1 MDKLKN
7 TKRIKTFAQ
16 ILVLVSNLLLISC
29 IPQSK
34 LNLLQTQEVNDSSF
48 VNDFVHDTGFL
59 KEYLIQPNDYL
70 YVNIRTIEKEL
81 SSFLEPGSGM
91 NFINSENQSLLGY
104 NVNNEGFIYF
114 PYLGDIKLAG
124 LTMMQ
129 AHDAIKASATKIL
142 GDRVR
147 IDVKLINNTI
157 NVLGEVNKEGQYN
170 MTKGK
175 ITIVEALTIAGGLTN
190 YAKRQQIKV
199 FRKINGKEMVY
210 LVDITSGNLVK
221 NMFYVYPNDMIYV
234 EAMRAKAFGLTP
246 TFSIT
251 MISTMLTTVVAIMV
265 LFRGIN

>member
-1 MDKLKN
+1 MKALA
-7 TKRIKTFAQ
+7 IA
-16 ILVLVSNLLLISC
+16 LVLISNFLLISC
-29 IPQSK
+29 IPQRK
-34 LNLLQTQEVNDSSF
+34 LNLLQTQEVNDSSY
-48 VNDFVHDTGFL
+48 VNSFITDDSILT
-59 KEYLIQPNDYL
+59 EYLIQPNDYL
-70 YVNIRTIEKEL
+70 YINIRTIEKEL
-81 SSFLEPGSGM
+81 SDFLEPGSGM

-104 NVNNEGFIYF
+104 NVNNEGYIYF

-124 LTMMQ
+124 LTMME
-129 AHDAIKASATKIL
+129 AHNAIKASATKIL

-175 ITIVEALTIAGGLTN
+175 ITIIEALTIAGGLTN

-199 FRKINGKEMVY
+199 YRKINNKEMVY
-210 LVDITSGNLVK
+210 LVDITSGDLVK

-234 EAMRAKAFGLTP
+234 EAMRAKSFGLSP

-251 MISTMLTTVVAIMV
+251 MISSMLTTVVAIMV
-265 LFRGIN
+265 LFKGIN